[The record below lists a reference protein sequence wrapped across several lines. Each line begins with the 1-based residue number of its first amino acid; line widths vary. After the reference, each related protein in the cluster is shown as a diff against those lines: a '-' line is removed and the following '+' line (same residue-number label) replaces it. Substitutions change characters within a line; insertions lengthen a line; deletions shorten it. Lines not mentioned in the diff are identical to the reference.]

1 MGLEQLFRSLIRAQ
15 IGLWDAVDEALRREH
30 GLPLVQYL
38 PMRVIAETSNCRV
51 QDIAVAL
58 RITTGGTTQAVDRIV
73 AAGYCNRRANPS
85 DRRSSI
91 IDLTDEGESRLSAA
105 ANIVENELQ
114 ARLVTLPPRTIGELQ
129 EALKAIE
136 A

>member
-1 MGLEQLFRSLIRAQ
+1 MGLEQVFRSLIRAE
-15 IGLWDAVDEALRREH
+15 IGLWDAVDEALRRH
-30 GLPLVQYL
+30 HDLPLVQYL
-38 PMRVIAETSNCRV
+38 PMRVIEETSNCRV

-73 AAGYCNRRANPS
+73 AAGYCNRRPNPA

-91 IDLTDEGESRLSAA
+91 IDLTEEGKSRLAA
-105 ANIVENELQ
+105 AASTLESELQ
-114 ARLVTLPPRTIGELQ
+114 ARLSILPRRSINQLQ

-136 A
+136 K